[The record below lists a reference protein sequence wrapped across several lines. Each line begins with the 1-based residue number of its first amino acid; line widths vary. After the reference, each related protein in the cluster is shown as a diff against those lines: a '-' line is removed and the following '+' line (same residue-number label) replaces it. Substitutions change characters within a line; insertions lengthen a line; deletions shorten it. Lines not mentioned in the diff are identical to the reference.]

1 MSELNNYISEFLKAL
16 SDQTRLD
23 ILFLLQKETRTSS
36 DLQEILQKSQSTIS
50 QHLKILL
57 TNNLISF
64 EKKDKEN
71 LYSIK
76 DLETSNFLTE
86 ISSFVIRRNKEKLE
100 DFIDS
105 DIRDVLPL

>member
-1 MSELNNYISEFLKAL
+1 MSDINSYISDFLKAL

-23 ILFLLQKETRTSS
+23 ILFLLQKEGRTSN
-36 DLQEILQKSQSTIS
+36 DLQNILQKSQSTIS

-57 TNNLISF
+57 SNNLIIF

-71 LYSIK
+71 CYNIK
-76 DLETSNFLTE
+76 DLDTSNFLSQ
-86 ISSFVIRRNKEKLE
+86 INSFVIKKNKEKLV

-105 DIRDVLPL
+105 DVKDVLP